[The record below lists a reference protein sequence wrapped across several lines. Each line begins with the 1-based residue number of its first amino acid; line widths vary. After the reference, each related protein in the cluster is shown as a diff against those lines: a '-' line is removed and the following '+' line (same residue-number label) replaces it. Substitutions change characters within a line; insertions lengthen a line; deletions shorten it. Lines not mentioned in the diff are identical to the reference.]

1 MKPYTMEDY
10 ADEANK
16 LPWMIDADRLKA
28 TILALEEAKA
38 ALGKVAKRQ
47 REACASWFVS
57 NLENAAA
64 DAHAA
69 YQREAH
75 RRGDVR
81 HADNYDDLPDA
92 TKEWDRVLC
101 RWASD
106 AVRATP
112 LVTEE

>member
-47 REACASWFVS
+47 REACALYLHSP
-57 NLENAAA
+57 A
-64 DAHAA
+64 DEIVEDYSMA
-69 YQREAH
+69 
-75 RRGDVR
+75 
-81 HADNYDDLPDA
+81 LA
-92 TKEWDRVLC
+92 TERVLT
-101 RWASD
+101 
-106 AVRATP
+106 TP

>member
-47 REACASWFVS
+47 REACAKDVEEWSEG
-57 NLENAAA
+57 NMRGT
-64 DAHAA
+64 A
-69 YQREAH
+69 YEACM
-75 RRGDVR
+75 D
-81 HADNYDDLPDA
+81 
-92 TKEWDRVLC
+92 
-101 RWASD
+101 
-106 AVRATP
+106 TP